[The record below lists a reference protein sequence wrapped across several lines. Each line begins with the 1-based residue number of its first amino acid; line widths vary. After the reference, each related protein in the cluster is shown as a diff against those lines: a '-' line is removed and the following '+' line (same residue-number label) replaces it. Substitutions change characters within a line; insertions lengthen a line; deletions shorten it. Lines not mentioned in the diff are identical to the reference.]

1 MNTRLA
7 PSVERNICCERS
19 SKQRRK
25 SSKSQNL
32 QLANQKTQ
40 TEKQQA
46 KKKIEQITKLTACQ
60 PENTNGGCFK
70 QRDLVS

>member
-7 PSVERNICCERS
+7 PSVERNICCETS

-25 SSKSQNL
+25 SIKSENL

-40 TEKQQA
+40 TEVALNREREREGEGERERGREREGERERAQS
-46 KKKIEQITKLTACQ
+46 
-60 PENTNGGCFK
+60 
-70 QRDLVS
+70 QRE